1 MQPTPCTVQKIKD
14 GMTDPGKPGATSSGG
29 TEPPRRTNGL
39 PPEILNIIWPAV
51 QIGGLSGMT
60 GIIVGGFAGVARS
73 STPALF
79 ALASGIQWFTL
90 ASTFSASRGFVL
102 QAWGVDKVTPREKI
116 SASAI
121 AGALGGSAGGLL
133 RGRKNILPGAI
144 MFALFGA
151 AGQAIYNRSA
161 AQNSNLPQ
169 TATDKSEKFSWMNS
183 KWSPVKV
190 LSDAEYEELLQE
202 RLLRVNAEI
211 ALVDET
217 IEDLRAQER
226 DIAAKKVASESK
238 DLSTTRT

>member
-1 MQPTPCTVQKIKD
+1 
-14 GMTDPGKPGATSSGG
+14 MTDPGKPGAGASSSGG
-29 TEPPRRTNGL
+29 TEPPRRRNGL

-51 QIGGLSGMT
+51 QIGGLS
-60 GIIVGGFAGVARS
+60 
-73 STPALF
+73 
-79 ALASGIQWFTL
+79 
-90 ASTFSASRGFVL
+90 ASRGFVL
-102 QAWGVDKVTPREKI
+102 QAWGEDKVTPREKI

-238 DLSTTRT
+238 GLSTTRT

>member
-14 GMTDPGKPGATSSGG
+14 GMTDPTKPGASSGGG
-29 TEPPRRTNGL
+29 TEPPRRRSGL
-39 PPEILNIIWPAV
+39 PPEILDIIWPAI
-51 QIGGLSGMT
+51 QIGGLSGMA

-73 STPALF
+73 STPTLF
-79 ALASGIQWFTL
+79 ALASGIQWFAL

-102 QAWGVDKVTPREKI
+102 QSWGGDKVTPREKV

-121 AGALGGSAGGLL
+121 AGAFAGSAGGLL

-151 AGQAIYNRSA
+151 AGQA
-161 AQNSNLPQ
+161 

-183 KWSPVKV
+183 KWSPMSV
-190 LSDAEYEELLQE
+190 LSDAEYEKLLQE

-211 ALVDET
+211 ALVDEN
-217 IEDLRAQER
+217 IEALRAQEK
-226 DIAAKKVASESK
+226 DIAAKKIASESK
-238 DLSTTRT
+238 DLNTTRT